1 MQQCSTWGCCYSAQK
16 CCLMIDCLSQC
27 TPELQGQPTQKLDLL
42 EQWQMML
49 PGLKKLIFKWFIK
62 VSRATINKHEGKDCW
77 KEKKPWFSGYEL
89 NTNYFGLRGQFI
101 PYCSLYSDT
110 ADSCFCLVHIP
121 TLTKALLK
129 HSGDAKKTFSFEL
142 KTFTWITRSLRA
154 AMIFIEEHDKGREG
168 GVHPLSL
175 QTGRE
180 WSCIVM
186 CCNSLYEHS
195 WIICTHYLSLSDR
208 LSGGWAKTMPCARG

>member
-62 VSRATINKHEGKDCW
+62 VLRATINKHEGKDCW
-77 KEKKPWFSGYEL
+77 KEKKPWFSGHEL

-110 ADSCFCLVHIP
+110 ADSCFCLVQYPHP
-121 TLTKALLK
+121 NKGSSETLWRCQKNLL
-129 HSGDAKKTFSFEL
+129 L
-142 KTFTWITRSLRA
+142 
-154 AMIFIEEHDKGREG
+154 
-168 GVHPLSL
+168 
-175 QTGRE
+175 
-180 WSCIVM
+180 
-186 CCNSLYEHS
+186 
-195 WIICTHYLSLSDR
+195 
-208 LSGGWAKTMPCARG
+208 WAKNIYMNNKKPKSSNDFHWGWQRKRRRCSPIKSSNRTGMELYRYVLQLGLWAQLNYLYALSFVVWSVVWWVSKNNALC